1 MNYTEL
7 KNLEMPTLFALVRRT
22 LDAQF
27 DLTPNQFIQG
37 SPLPVP
43 TLFLIGDFEIRARFQ
58 NENAKSFDSLFDK
71 FQADV
76 TEFSIEANKLATV
89 ELDKYGELLG
99 AVACEIPGESRHQSA
114 LRCIRD
120 RFQDPPPPAAL
131 PDPIPSN
138 PEDLQYIYALGVECE
153 RLKKAL
159 AEANRSHYGPGTS
172 EAPRQLGGDSNQ
184 GNLES
189 LRYIDAR
196 WVKCERLELMLAAQ
210 KLLELSR
217 R

>member
-1 MNYTEL
+1 MNYSQL
-7 KNLEMPTLFALVRRT
+7 KNLEMPTLFALLQRT

-43 TLFLIGDFEIRARFQ
+43 ILFLIGDFEIRARFQ
-58 NENAKSFDSLFDK
+58 DA
-71 FQADV
+71 
-76 TEFSIEANKLATV
+76 
-89 ELDKYGELLG
+89 
-99 AVACEIPGESRHQSA
+99 
-114 LRCIRD
+114 
-120 RFQDPPPPAAL
+120 PA

-138 PEDLQYIYALGVECE
+138 PE
-153 RLKKAL
+153 
-159 AEANRSHYGPGTS
+159 N
-172 EAPRQLGGDSNQ
+172 
-184 GNLES
+184 

-210 KLLELSR
+210 KLIELSR